1 MILVLGLSALVVG
14 AVGALLGALAA
25 RYLPKALLFV
35 VWAALL
41 AGAAYQFL
49 QSRSLDEYERAGS
62 DVVVFTLLLPLLIG
76 SLITGSLVR
85 RKQT

>member
-35 VWAALL
+35 FWSALL
-41 AGAAYQFL
+41 VGTVHEFL
-49 QSRSLDEYERAGS
+49 RSRTLDEYERAGS
-62 DVVVFTLLLPLLIG
+62 DIVVFALLLPLLIG